1 MGIPTFTRQLLKK
14 HNISKKTIENVDSLY
29 IDFNGQI
36 YPSVYKAID
45 FFSDKEEI
53 NTSQLKKK
61 IFEGCFASL
70 DDLIKKAN
78 PNKLVYMAIDGV
90 APRAKMHQQRL
101 RRYKIKDNSIFDTNC
116 ITPGTKFMED
126 LTIYIKKMCKKHY
139 SDSNFKI
146 IFSHYHYAGEGEHK
160 ILSYLRNHKN
170 TIDEKS
176 CIIGLDADLFMLML
190 SLPHKDVFI
199 MREEQ
204 DSDMIKKYGEVH
216 YVSIEALKADFKE
229 VVEENVNIEVDI
241 QRIAHDY
248 ILLCFFGGNDFL
260 PHIPSTE
267 IRFGGID
274 KLLEIYWKHLDENNG
289 YLTNNGN
296 IVWESFKKFL
306 NDVLVYEEDMIRY
319 IGVQMKNWTPRS
331 NFSNEKEKQKY
342 LEELIYP
349 VNDPVNYNSPG
360 WRIRY
365 YKHCF
370 NMNFIDNKD
379 VQDICFE
386 YLKTMEW
393 NIKYYINGCPD
404 WEHYYPYNHAPFMK
418 DIINSLR
425 YYKSFEF
432 EEHKP
437 CTPYEQLMCV
447 LPVQS
452 KSLIP
457 KTINK
462 LMSSKHLI
470 PYYPI
475 RVELDT
481 IFCNMTWQCKPN
493 LPLMDYDKIQ
503 KHVRDEFDNLSET
516 QRRYNELK

>member
-1 MGIPTFTRQLLKK
+1 MGIPTFTRNLLKK
-14 HNISKKTIENVDSLY
+14 HNISEKSIENVDSLY

-36 YPSVYKAID
+36 YPSVYKALD
-45 FFSDKEEI
+45 FFNGKEEI
-53 NTSQLKKK
+53 NKTHLKKK

-70 DDLIKKAN
+70 DALIKKAN
-78 PNKLVYMAIDGV
+78 PSKLVYIAIDGV

-101 RRYKIKDNSIFDTNC
+101 RRYKVKEETRFDTNC

-126 LTIYIKKMCKKHY
+126 LTTYMKTKCAKAYKEN
-139 SDSNFKI
+139 DFKV

-160 ILSYLRNHKN
+160 ILSYLRKHEETK
-170 TIDEKS
+170 DEKS

-190 SLPHKDVFI
+190 SLPHKNVYI

-204 DSDMIKKYGEVH
+204 DTDMIKRYGNVH
-216 YVSIEALKADFKE
+216 YVSIDALKDDFRE
-229 VVEENVNIEVDI
+229 AVEENVNIDVDI
-241 QRIAHDY
+241 QRVAHDY

-274 KLLEIYWKHLDENNG
+274 KLLEVYWKHLDEEND
-289 YLTNNGN
+289 YLTNNGEIN
-296 IVWESFKKFL
+296 WVSFKKYMNEIL
-306 NDVLVYEEDMIRY
+306 IYEEDMIRY
-319 IGVQMKNWTPRS
+319 IGVQMKQWSPKS
-331 NFSNEKEKQKY
+331 NFANEEEKQKY
-342 LEELIYP
+342 LEQLLYP
-349 VNDPVNYNSPG
+349 VNDPVNFNSPG

-370 NMNFIDNKD
+370 NMDFIDSKD
-379 VQDICFE
+379 IQDICSE

-393 NIKYYINGCPD
+393 TLKYYINGCPD
-404 WEHYYPYNHAPFMK
+404 WDHYYPYNHAPFIS
-418 DIINSLR
+418 DIVKCLKHYASH
-425 YYKSFEF
+425 SFVDNG
-432 EEHKP
+432 P

-452 KSLIP
+452 KDLLP
-457 KTINK
+457 KSINK
-462 LMSSKHLI
+462 LMTGEDLM
-470 PYYPI
+470 PYYP
-475 RVELDT
+475 VSVSLDT

-493 LPLMDYDKIQ
+493 LPLMDYDRIQ
-503 KHVRDEFDNLSET
+503 RLVRAEFKNLSDT